1 MKKNRV
7 LAVIMAVLMMVTLLP
22 SMVFA
27 AAAPQGALDGKLKI
41 KGTIAVGV
49 TLSADYSKVKPEGI
63 TDDYVSFSWSLKD
76 GDLLTEVGTDKTY
89 KVEEKDLGLP
99 IVLKI
104 TGKEEMGISG
114 ELTVTTQEVSATEEE
129 AKALAQQ
136 KKEEAA
142 GSESE
147 SDETSEQDSTE
158 ESPETEISPAAD
170 QNTETDESAQSD
182 ESTETEESIEETGTD
197 ENTSSQ
203 EEVSNTEEKQDS
215 STETSEIIEVGGNQE
230 EKTEQAEELTYSA
243 AASTE
248 DGSGVLNFGSVEEGY
263 TEVPGEQYVTITNN
277 GTGDLNFKEIAP
289 ENFMAQDINDQ
300 PLKSGE
306 SITVW
311 VKPREGLKA

>member
-197 ENTSSQ
+197 LSVFRT
-203 EEVSNTEEKQDS
+203 DRLFRLC
-215 STETSEIIEVGGNQE
+215 EIR
-230 EKTEQAEELTYSA
+230 AY
-243 AASTE
+243 
-248 DGSGVLNFGSVEEGY
+248 
-263 TEVPGEQYVTITNN
+263 
-277 GTGDLNFKEIAP
+277 
-289 ENFMAQDINDQ
+289 
-300 PLKSGE
+300 
-306 SITVW
+306 ITVIIC
-311 VKPREGLKA
+311 RT